1 MGIRI
6 QIIVPVSLFWLRYS
20 KEDTCLFLHTY
31 EGTIPSKIFING
43 IGTREARAD
52 ESRSATHA
60 AQPEA
65 EAGPEQGGDKEDC

>member
-1 MGIRI
+1 MSFFTYR
-6 QIIVPVSLFWLRYS
+6 
-20 KEDTCLFLHTY
+20 TY
-31 EGTIPSKIFING
+31 EGTIPSKIIING

>member
-1 MGIRI
+1 MK
-6 QIIVPVSLFWLRYS
+6 VRY
-20 KEDTCLFLHTY
+20 L
-31 EGTIPSKIFING
+31 PSKIFING

-60 AQPEA
+60 AQSEA